1 MNTQTGTPD
10 FCSAAAAEARDA
22 LVERQLAALA
32 EHEPVVR
39 AFVCYDVDAA
49 RQRLAQRNSGP
60 LAGALVGV
68 KDIICTADF
77 PTRYGASDP
86 GDVAPRRDAW
96 CVSETRGRG
105 GTVLGKTV
113 CTQFA
118 YPIPGPTTNPHD
130 AGRTPG
136 GSSSGSAAAVA
147 AGFVSFALG
156 TQTAASTIRPAS
168 YCGVTGYKPTH
179 GLVHTDG
186 VQAISTT
193 LDHVGI
199 FARSPRDAW
208 YFVSAL
214 VLRTAEVAAPRPPRR
229 LLVLRLPPEIP
240 HDDGYRERM
249 AELTERLRREGVGV
263 TALDLPFALK
273 DFTGLQRELC
283 YWEAARILR
292 MPKPVRPVPQLEALL
307 APYRDMDIARYLSAR
322 VRRQAYQAEFAALA
336 AGCDAVLTPA
346 ATGAAPGVGDT
357 GDAVMSRFWTALQV
371 PAMTVPM
378 WSSAEGLP
386 LGLQLLGGLGTDRA
400 LAETAQWFFER
411 RELASRCSPRT
422 QRSIADRR

>member
-1 MNTQTGTPD
+1 MDTQTDTRD
-10 FCSAAAAEARDA
+10 FCGAAAAEARDA

-32 EHEPVVR
+32 EHEPVMR

-49 RQRLAQRNSGP
+49 RQGLPQRSSGSV
-60 LAGALVGV
+60 AGALVGV
-68 KDIICTADF
+68 KDIICTAYF

-86 GDVAPRRDAW
+86 GDAAPRRDAW
-96 CVSETRGRG
+96 CVGEPRGRG

-118 YPIPGPTTNPHD
+118 YPIPGRTINPHD

-186 VQAISTT
+186 VEAISTT
-193 LDHVGI
+193 LDHVGV

-214 VLRTAEVAAPRPPRR
+214 VLRNAEVAAPRPPRR

-249 AELTERLRREGVGV
+249 AELTERLRQEGGGV
-263 TALDLPFALK
+263 TALDLPFALE

-292 MPKPVRPVPQLEALL
+292 MPRPVRPVPQLEALL

-322 VRRQAYQAEFAALA
+322 VRRQAYQAEVAALA
-336 AGCDAVLTPA
+336 AGCDAVLEPA
-346 ATGAAPGVGDT
+346 AAGAAARVGGTGAAGV
-357 GDAVMSRFWTALQV
+357 DARA
-371 PAMTVPM
+371 A
-378 WSSAEGLP
+378 A
-386 LGLQLLGGLGTDRA
+386 GG
-400 LAETAQWFFER
+400 
-411 RELASRCSPRT
+411 
-422 QRSIADRR
+422 